1 MLNKIKNFLI
11 IVIILGF
18 LTAGIDYL
26 RMNSGEV
33 PIFNISSYDNTSKI
47 QKFRGLFYIGKRKV
61 KASSFESLVDSTDI
75 SFKVLFFDLNVP
87 RKYKEE
93 ELEFNLKTKKEDTCS
108 ESKLY
113 FEGKDYNTY
122 TYCLEEVKVVENKK
136 EKELDSYLKKDI
148 NFIEDIFSKMNY
160 TGLYSDQKTLVFV
173 DREDDFTNNGL
184 IIYKCNSDIKDVY
197 IVDKDT
203 VFQSDFCTK
212 KEIIKE
218 EEKDLEN

>member
-47 QKFRGLFYIGKRKV
+47 QKFRGLFYIGQRRV

-93 ELEFNLKTKKEDTCS
+93 ELEFNLKTKREDTCS
-108 ESKLY
+108 GSKLY
-113 FEGKDYNTY
+113 FEGKDYNIY
-122 TYCLEEVKVVENKK
+122 TYCLEEIKVVENKK
-136 EKELDSYLKKDI
+136 DEKLDSYLKKDI
-148 NFIEDIFSKMNY
+148 NFIEETFSKMNY
-160 TGLYSDQKTLVFV
+160 TGLYSDRKTLVFV
-173 DREDDFTNNGL
+173 DKEDDFTNNGL
-184 IIYKCNSDIKDVY
+184 IIYKCDSDIKDVY

-212 KEIIKE
+212 KEIMKE
-218 EEKDLEN
+218 DKKDN

>member
-93 ELEFNLKTKKEDTCS
+93 ELEFNLKTKREDTCS

-113 FEGKDYNTY
+113 FEGKDYNIY
-122 TYCLEEVKVVENKK
+122 TYCLEEIKVVENQKDKK
-136 EKELDSYLKKDI
+136 LDSYLKKDI
-148 NFIEDIFSKMNY
+148 NFIEEVFSKMNY
-160 TGLYSDQKTLVFV
+160 TGLYSDRKTLVFV
-173 DREDDFTNNGL
+173 DKEDDFTNNGL

-218 EEKDLEN
+218 DKKDN